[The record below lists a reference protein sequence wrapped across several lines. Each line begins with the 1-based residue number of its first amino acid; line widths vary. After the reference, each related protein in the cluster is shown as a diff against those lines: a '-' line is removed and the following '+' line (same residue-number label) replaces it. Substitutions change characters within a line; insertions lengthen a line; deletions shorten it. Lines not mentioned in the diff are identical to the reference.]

1 MNWHW
6 LKLVA
11 DLAPVVLQF
20 VPGGAALAP
29 IVALGVQTAEAIPGL
44 TGPQKL
50 AHAQQLVAVGVA
62 ATNQVAGKQLVD
74 PAFVNTISAHVIG
87 SVVQLANDIHAAHAP
102 VAA

>member
-11 DLAPVVLQF
+11 DVTPIALQF
-20 VPGGAALAP
+20 FPGGAALAP
-29 IVALGVQTAEAIPGL
+29 IVALGIQTAEAIPGL
-44 TGPQKL
+44 SGPQKL

-62 ATNQVAGKQLVD
+62 ASNQVAGKQLID
-74 PAFVNTISAHVIG
+74 PQLANTVSAHVIS
-87 SVVQLANDIHAAHAP
+87 SVVQITNDLHAAHAP